1 MKVVILASAHKH
13 GIAPEDMLHAY
24 RNAFQ
29 SSKVEDGWLL
39 IGADSNGN
47 LIEIGC
53 AMRRNTTR
61 IFHAM
66 RLNPKNLR

>member
-47 LIEIGC
+47 LIEIAVVQKG
-53 AMRRNTTR
+53 NQ
-61 IFHAM
+61 IKIVHAM
-66 RLNPKNLR
+66 KARAKFLK

>member
-1 MKVVILASAHKH
+1 VQVVILASAQKH

-39 IGADSNGN
+39 IGADSNAN
-47 LIEIGC
+47 LIEIG
-53 AMRRNTTR
+53 
-61 IFHAM
+61 
-66 RLNPKNLR
+66 